1 MPRRKSYICFAE
13 AKTLAIKNTSFIRK
27 HDKGGYFLI
36 NGKNNKI
43 NEIMYNNIKQYI
55 KRK

>member
-1 MPRRKSYICFAE
+1 MSRRKSYICFAE

-36 NGKNNKI
+36 NGKNNAI